1 MAHSQAAD
9 DVTVPRD
16 NGHDS
21 DSSEDF
27 EEEESTEAPDVGDAA
42 SAWIKYFET
51 KKPSDVP
58 DFRRFSSDVNVNIAW
73 IRKLKGVNKGGML
86 HSALKQ
92 VQSYFVHKSDFKV
105 SRRSRVS
112 ALEDLQRFAKN
123 ATSIIAEQDRLRE
136 SEPPKKRR
144 AAASAL
150 RQKPMSET
158 ERGQLFREKTQAQI
172 SLNTAAAEKAKAEA
186 TKAKIEARMLELTT
200 TASVMKTLGVEIG
213 PAMEASLKQRL
224 AALLGS
230 IDVVGG
236 SGSGSGG
243 DEGNTDHTDVLTARM

>member
-1 MAHSQAAD
+1 MAHSQAAE

-42 SAWIKYFET
+42 SAWIRYFET
-51 KKPSDVP
+51 KKPADVP

-105 SRRSRVS
+105 SRRSRLS
-112 ALEDLQRFAKN
+112 ALDDLERFAKN

-144 AAASAL
+144 AAGAL
-150 RQKPMSET
+150 RQKPMSEM
-158 ERGQLFREKTQAQI
+158 ERGQLFRDKTQAQI
-172 SLNTAAAEKAKAEA
+172 FLNTAAAEKAKAEA
-186 TKAKIEARMLELTT
+186 NKAKIEARMLELTT
-200 TASVMKTLGVEIG
+200 TATVMKTLGVEIG

-230 IDVVGG
+230 IDVVGA
-236 SGSGSGG
+236 SGRGG
-243 DEGNTDHTDVLTARM
+243 DEGNTDHADDLTATM